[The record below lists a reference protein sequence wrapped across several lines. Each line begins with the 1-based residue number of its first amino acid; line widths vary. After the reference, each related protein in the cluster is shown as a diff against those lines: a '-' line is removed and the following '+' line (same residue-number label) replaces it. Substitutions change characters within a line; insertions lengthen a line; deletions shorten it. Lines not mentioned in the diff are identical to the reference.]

1 MNYKYAVDY
10 INSFVNFEKIPKYQY
25 TTSFRL
31 ERMEAI
37 LEELGNPHKGLNAIH
52 VAGSKGKGS
61 TCAITAYIL
70 KEAGYKVGLY
80 TSPHLLDFRERIRIL
95 DSDNGLKAQGSRL
108 KGSAYSLEPAALNQF
123 EGMISEEEFIELV
136 EEIMPVAEK
145 FREHKS
151 FGKASFFEI
160 VTACAFLYFKKQEV
174 DVMVLETG
182 LGGRLDATNVV
193 MPLACGITNISL
205 EHTDKLGDTLEK
217 IAYEKAGIIKRQKA
231 QGKRQKLKVISA
243 RQEKEAGDVIRKIC
257 KERNANLYEMDKD
270 IKYSIVSSDENSQ
283 VFDTSTAF
291 KPRPLGRGKYI
302 PLSINPE
309 LVEWVDLEGP
319 GYVYKNLELNL
330 IGMHQVE
337 NAAISIGVAG
347 SLGDKFKI
355 KESDIRRG
363 LKNAIW
369 PGRLQ
374 VISRNPYIILDGAH
388 NFASISAL
396 ISSVKKLFKY
406 RKLISVFGISSD
418 KDATGVSSMLGA
430 VSDIVILT
438 KAKDN
443 SRARDT
449 ETLKANFK
457 KPELILEES
466 SNADEAI
473 EKALKLADKEDLI
486 LVTGSLFLVGDAM
499 SYFKTITTLQTDI
512 VDL

>member
-217 IAYEKAGIIKRQKA
+217 IAYEKAGIIKEQRAESKEPS
-231 QGKRQKLKVISA
+231 LVISA
-243 RQEKEAGDVIRKIC
+243 SQEKEVMDAIGKVC
-257 KERNANLYEMDKD
+257 KEKNAKLYEVGKD
-270 IKYSIVSSDENSQ
+270 IKYSIESSDENNQ
-283 VFDTSTAF
+283 VF
-291 KPRPLGRGKYI
+291 
-302 PLSINPE
+302 
-309 LVEWVDLEGP
+309 DLEGP
-319 GYVYKNLELNL
+319 GYIYKNLELNL

-499 SYFKTITTLQTDI
+499 SYFKTTTT
-512 VDL
+512 